1 MSNAI
6 FVIDDEADVREALSW
21 MLEGCGYQ
29 PRCFASAQ
37 AFLAELD
44 PTQTGVAI
52 IDIKMP
58 VMDGLELQAEL
69 NRVGSPLSQVFLT
82 GNATVPKAVQ
92 ALQNGALDFLEKPVD
107 GDKLLAIIRQGL
119 ARSSQLAQSSRQKAD
134 LEQRLAS
141 LTPRERDLMERVV
154 AGKANK
160 VIAAELFIAQRTVEI
175 HRHNLFDKMG
185 VSNAAEL
192 ALLLGRHQAQG

>member
-1 MSNAI
+1 MKDAI
-6 FVIDDEADVREALSW
+6 YVIDDEADVREALSW

-29 PRCFASAQ
+29 AQCFASGQ
-37 AFLAELD
+37 EFLSELD
-44 PTQTGVAI
+44 PAATGVAI

-58 VMDGLELQAEL
+58 VMDGLELQAAL
-69 NRVGSPLSQVFLT
+69 NRLGSPLCQVFLT

-107 GDKLLAIIRQGL
+107 GDKLLAIIQQGL
-119 ARSSQLAQSSRQKAD
+119 ARSEEVANSAREKAD

-175 HRHNLFDKMG
+175 HRHNLFEKMG

>member
-1 MSNAI
+1 MMDAI

-29 PRCFASAQ
+29 ARCFASGPE
-37 AFLAELD
+37 FLAALE
-44 PTQTGVAI
+44 PGTTGVAI

-58 VMDGLELQAEL
+58 GMDGLALQAVL
-69 NRVGSPLSQVFLT
+69 NEQGCLLSQIFLT

-107 GDKLLAIIRQGL
+107 GDKLIGLIEQGL
-119 ARSSQLAQSSRQKAD
+119 TRSNQLAETTRQRAD

-175 HRHNLFDKMG
+175 HRHNLFEKMG